1 MPRALDLA
9 EIPGIVA
16 DFRLAARRAIEAGF
30 DGVELHGAHG
40 YLLDA
45 FLRDGSNHRTDSY
58 GGSIA
63 NRSRLLIEVAT
74 AVSAQIGA
82 DRLGIRLSPISPA
95 NDSKDSDPQA
105 LFNEVVE
112 RLNPLGLAYLHIVE
126 GATGAARDYLPF
138 DYDALR
144 SRFDGI
150 WMVNNGYDRAMAIDA
165 ISSGRADLISFGRAY
180 ISNPVLVE
188 RLRNDGPLAP
198 LMDRET
204 L

>member
-82 DRLGIRLSPISPA
+82 DRLGIRLSPVSPA

-180 ISNPVLVE
+180 ISNPDLVE